1 MKMFVNVSGVPLE
14 PEKPRLDGRIVG
26 GDPTTIQNHPWMV
39 WPLYCCSVWRY
50 FEVLEQKRPPVFVMT
65 YLKWQNVLKIENNV
79 PAVCISG
86 CFIEWTEENYGFQ
99 VLFVNSSTQ
108 SQFHFTHAYYC

>member
-39 WPLYCCSVWRY
+39 WPLYCCSV
-50 FEVLEQKRPPVFVMT
+50 
-65 YLKWQNVLKIENNV
+65 
-79 PAVCISG
+79 
-86 CFIEWTEENYGFQ
+86 
-99 VLFVNSSTQ
+99 
-108 SQFHFTHAYYC
+108 